1 MTNSSPWKDQPMLLI
16 GKPSISIRAIFHGN
30 VKQAEGTVFFCVFTT
45 PFASKM
51 NHFGGLKLVNC
62 LQFGLLSAPIVSR
75 IAYTMS
81 ICLPFVRF
89 VVTKQT
95 KHNKQ
100 TKTQQQKQCVP
111 LYSGLWTSC
120 QIFGFLFF
128 VLD

>member
-1 MTNSSPWKDQPMLLI
+1 
-16 GKPSISIRAIFHGN
+16 
-30 VKQAEGTVFFCVFTT
+30 
-45 PFASKM
+45 M

-89 VVTKQT
+89 MVTKQT

-100 TKTQQQKQCVP
+100 KQCVP
-111 LYSGLWTSC
+111 FYSGLWTSC
-120 QIFGFLFF
+120 QIFGFLFLF
-128 VLD
+128 WINPDYIILKDMAV

>member
-1 MTNSSPWKDQPMLLI
+1 MAMLNNQ
-16 GKPSISIRAIFHGN
+16 RAH
-30 VKQAEGTVFFCVFTT
+30 FFCVHK
-45 PFASKM
+45 PFVSKM

-89 VVTKQT
+89 MVTKQT

-100 TKTQQQKQCVP
+100 KQCVP
-111 LYSGLWTSC
+111 FYSGLWTSC
-120 QIFGFLFF
+120 QIFGFLFLF
-128 VLD
+128 WINPDYIILKDMAV

>member
-1 MTNSSPWKDQPMLLI
+1 MAML
-16 GKPSISIRAIFHGN
+16 N
-30 VKQAEGTVFFCVFTT
+30 KQRVQFFFVFTT

-120 QIFGFLFF
+120 QIFGFLFLF
-128 VLD
+128 WINPDYIILKDMAV